1 MRYNRTE
8 IMRIQ
13 LSTIT
18 LVAFLLSVSSLYADS
33 RLADAAMVPD
43 REAVRSLLTQKVD
56 VNASQSD
63 GTTALHWA
71 VRQDDLE
78 TADLLIRAGA
88 NVKAANRFGATPL
101 SLAATNGNAAMIEK
115 LLKAGEDANAIV
127 SESGDTVL
135 MLAAR
140 TGKPEAVSVLLNHGA
155 EVNKTNATGQTALMW
170 ATAERNAA
178 AVQVLI
184 EHKADF
190 SVRTHAAPPPK
201 PMDTIFSAPFPV
213 GGMTALLFAARQN
226 DLKSAGIL
234 LAAGADVNQSAL
246 DGSSPILV
254 AILNGHYTLANF
266 LLEKGANPNAVDGKG
281 RAALYAAVDMRNLEW
296 STRPAPPEKDPM
308 TELDLIKALI
318 AHGANPNAR
327 LTKKIPL
334 RGQPSFDGRWANMIG
349 ATPFWR
355 AAQSDDVTVMRLLVE
370 KGADPLLAT
379 TDKTTPLMVAAGVG
393 WSDGQSHGSQTDA
406 PEALKLC
413 LEWGGDVNAANDVG
427 YTALHG
433 AAFRGANDVV
443 KLLVEKGAR
452 MDVKNQE
459 GRLPVN
465 MAEGMH
471 IGPGGWVEHEDTA
484 ALLHKLM
491 AAQNPSAAK

>member
-1 MRYNRTE
+1 MR
-8 IMRIQ
+8 
-13 LSTIT
+13 ST
-18 LVAFLLSVSSLYADS
+18 LFALLLSSTALYGADT
-33 RLADAAMVPD
+33 RLADAAMAPD
-43 REAVRSLLTQKVD
+43 KAVVSALLKQKVD
-56 VNASQSD
+56 VNAPQPD

-71 VRQDDLE
+71 ARHNDLE
-78 TADLLIRAGA
+78 TATALIAAGA

-101 SLAATNGNAAMIEK
+101 SLACTNGSAGMIGK
-115 LLKAGEDANAIV
+115 LLAAGENANAIV
-127 SESGDTVL
+127 SEAGDTAL

-140 TGKPEAVSVLLNHGA
+140 TGKPDAVEVLLQHGA
-155 EVNKTNATGQTALMW
+155 EVNKTNAQGQTAVMW
-170 ATAERNAA
+170 AAAEKNAA

-184 EHKADF
+184 DHKAD
-190 SVRTHAAPPPK
+190 VNAKTHVAPPPR
-201 PMDTIFSAPFPV
+201 PLDTIFSAPFPV
-213 GGMTALLFAARQN
+213 GGMTALIFAARQN
-226 DLKSAGIL
+226 DLNSVRAL
-234 LAAGADVNQSAL
+234 LSAGADIKETAADGTSA
-246 DGSSPILV
+246 ILV
-254 AILNGHYTLANF
+254 AVLNGHYELANF
-266 LLEKGANPNAVDGKG
+266 LLEHGADSNAPDAKG
-281 RAALYAAVDMRNLEW
+281 RGALYAAVDMRNLEW
-296 STRPAPPEKDPM
+296 STRPAPPEKDNM
-308 TELDLIKALI
+308 TELDLINALL

-355 AAQSDDVTVMRLLVE
+355 AAQSDDVTVMKLLVE

-379 TDKTTPLMVAAGVG
+379 NDHTTPLMVAAGVG
-393 WSDGQSHGSQTDA
+393 WSDGQSHGSQADA

-413 LEWGGDVNAANDVG
+413 LQWGGDVNAVNDIG

-433 AAFRGANDVV
+433 AAFRGANEVV

-491 AAQNPSAAK
+491 AAQNPSAAR

>member
-1 MRYNRTE
+1 MRYNQTE
-8 IMRIQ
+8 IMRAP
-13 LSTIT
+13 LSFFCAVI
-18 LVAFLLSVSSLYADS
+18 LLSATILQADS
-33 RLADAAMVPD
+33 RLADAAMAPNP
-43 REAVRSLLTQKVD
+43 EAVRSLLKQKVD
-56 VNASQSD
+56 VNAPQPD

-71 VRQDDLE
+71 VREDDLE

-115 LLKAGEDANAIV
+115 LLKAGEDANAVV

-140 TGKPEAVSVLLNHGA
+140 TGKPDAVAMLLNHGA
-155 EVNKTNATGQTALMW
+155 DVNKTNATGQTALMW
-170 ATAERNAA
+170 AASQRNSA

-184 EHKADF
+184 EHKADL
-190 SVRTHAAPPPK
+190 SIKTHAAPPPK

-226 DLKSAGIL
+226 DLKSASL
-234 LAAGADVNQSAL
+234 LIAAGADVKESAQ
-246 DGSSPILV
+246 DGTSPILV
-254 AILNGHYTLANF
+254 TILNGHYALANF
-266 LLEKGANPNAVDGKG
+266 LLEKGADPNAVDGKG

-296 STRPAPPEKDPM
+296 STRPAPPEKDTM
-308 TELDLIKALI
+308 TELDLIQSLI

-379 TDKTTPLMVAAGVG
+379 TDHTTPLMVAAGVG
-393 WSDGQSHGSQTDA
+393 WSDGQSHGSQSDA

-433 AAFRGANDVV
+433 AAFRGANEVV
-443 KLLVEKGAR
+443 KLLVEKGAK

-484 ALLHKLM
+484 ALLRKLM

>member
-8 IMRIQ
+8 IMRAP
-13 LSTIT
+13 LSFGCI
-18 LVAFLLSVSSLYADS
+18 LILLSVASLQADS
-33 RLADAAMVPD
+33 RLADAAQA
-43 REAVRSLLTQKVD
+43 RENATVGSLLQQKLD
-56 VNASQSD
+56 VNAPQPD

-71 VRQDDLE
+71 VREDDLE

-115 LLKAGEDANAIV
+115 LLKAGEDANAVV

-135 MLAAR
+135 MLASR
-140 TGKPEAVSVLLNHGA
+140 TGKPEAVAMLLNHGA
-155 EVNKTNATGQTALMW
+155 DVNKTNTTGQTALMW
-170 ATAERNAA
+170 AAAEKNSG

-190 SVRTHAAPPPK
+190 SVKTHAAPPPK

-226 DLKSAGIL
+226 DMKSSGIL
-234 LAAGADVNQSAL
+234 LAAGADVKQTAQ
-246 DGSSPILV
+246 DGTSPILV
-254 AILNGHYTLANF
+254 AILNGHYSLANF
-266 LLEKGANPNAVDGKG
+266 LLEHGADPNAVDGKG

-296 STRPAPPEKDPM
+296 STRPAPPEKDSM
-308 TELDLIKALI
+308 TELDLIKALLV
-318 AHGANPNAR
+318 HGANPNAR

-355 AAQSDDVTVMRLLVE
+355 AAQSDDVTVMRLLKE
-370 KGADPLLAT
+370 NGADPLLAT
-379 TDKTTPLMVAAGVG
+379 NDHTTPLMVAAGVG
-393 WSDGQSHGSQTDA
+393 WSDGQSHGSQSDA
-406 PEALKLC
+406 PEAIKLC

-433 AAFRGANDVV
+433 AAFRGANEVV

-452 MDVKNQE
+452 TDVKNQE

-491 AAQNPSAAK
+491 AAHNPSAAR